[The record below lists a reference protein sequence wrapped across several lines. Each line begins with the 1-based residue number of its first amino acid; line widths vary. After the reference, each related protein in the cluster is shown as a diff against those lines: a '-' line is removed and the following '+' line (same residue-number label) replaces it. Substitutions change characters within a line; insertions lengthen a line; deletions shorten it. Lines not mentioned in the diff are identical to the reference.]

1 MMPLFYGFVAIL
13 LLVVGACVVGLMR
26 DVEHHENWLSRLDN
40 KLDHEREIRVA
51 RELDLAAKFD
61 SVIKELEIE
70 IGFFRRMERQNKT
83 IAIRNRED
91 LLAMRDDLRDM
102 KRYYEHR
109 VMTRKGGSS
118 R

>member
-13 LLVVGACVVGLMR
+13 LLVVGSCVVGLMR
-26 DVEHHENWLSRLDN
+26 DAEHHENWLSRLEN

-51 RELDLAAKFD
+51 RQQDLANKFD

-70 IGFFRRMERQNKT
+70 IGFCRRMERQNKT